1 MYSWVASVFQDGLTA
16 FCPQFV
22 PRKFAMKLSLSHVII
37 SYVEYTKTIIPY
49 LGPRGLYTNE
59 LAGSC
64 QRLNTCITKIV
75 KSKSIFFF
83 FLFGRG
89 WYVRAKLFASLILG
103 LSIKFS
109 TEAFNPFSPKGS
121 QTIEVVTNT
130 DCPLKQQ
137 KKNLE
142 KIGRIK

>member
-83 FLFGRG
+83 FVWSWVVRTSEIVCKSNFRVKHQIFHRSIQPVFPKRQPNYRG
-89 WYVRAKLFASLILG
+89 GYEHR
-103 LSIKFS
+103 LSFK
-109 TEAFNPFSPKGS
+109 T
-121 QTIEVVTNT
+121 T
-130 DCPLKQQ
+130 
-137 KKNLE
+137 KKKPWKN
-142 KIGRIK
+142 R